1 MRLSRIALLVALAG
15 CRKAEEA
22 KEKPEPVAVR
32 AAAVDRGDVPRI
44 VDAAG
49 PLEPLPGLDVKLA
62 PLVPGRLSQVLV
74 GEGDKVRPGQALARL
89 DQTPLRDAAA
99 QAEAQLAQAR
109 AQESN
114 ARAKL
119 DRAQKAFTAGV
130 AAGQEVDD
138 AKLGD
143 ATAAAAVRTAQATLS
158 TARNQLS
165 RSELSV
171 NFAGVV
177 AHVFAAPGEAV
188 DPGKPVIE
196 VADTSRLELR
206 APLSPRV
213 AALVKPGQQ
222 ADLTVDGLPGMV
234 TKAKVLAVAPV
245 VDAATGTALVRI
257 RVDNRDFAL
266 KGGAFAHA
274 RIQAGVHTGVLR
286 VPRAALVRGEDG
298 TAIEVVDGGKAKR
311 QAVEIGYEDDKYAE
325 IVSGLKGDEQVILQ
339 GAYALPDGTPVNA
352 SADAE
357 KGETSGTKAAGE
369 KPAGDEKAAGDEKPA
384 VGEKPAADAPG
395 GIHPRMP
402 DAAKPDPGAAK
413 PEPGAAKPD
422 PDEK

>member
-1 MRLSRIALLVALAG
+1 MRLSRALLALLLLA
-15 CRKAEEA
+15 CCKKAADEKDKAE
-22 KEKPEPVAVR
+22 PVTVR
-32 AAAVDRGDVPRI
+32 AAQVDRGDVPRL

-62 PLVPGRLSQVLV
+62 PLVAGRLAQVLV
-74 GEGDKVRPGQALARL
+74 GEGDRVRPGQTLARL
-89 DQTPLRDAAA
+89 DPTPLRDAAA

-114 ARAKL
+114 ARARL
-119 DRAQKAFTAGV
+119 DRAQKAFAAGV

-143 ATAAAAVRTAQATLS
+143 ATAAAAVRTAQAVVS

-196 VADTSRLELR
+196 VADTARLELR
-206 APLSPRV
+206 APLAPRV
-213 AALVKPGQQ
+213 AALVKPGQP
-222 ADLTVDGLPGMV
+222 ADLRVDGLPGVV

-245 VDAATGTALVRI
+245 VDPATGTALVRI

-266 KGGAFAHA
+266 KGGSFAHA
-274 RIQAGVHTGVLR
+274 RIEAGVHTNVLR
-286 VPRAALVRGEDG
+286 VPREALVRGEAG
-298 TAIEVVDGGKAKR
+298 TAVEIIDAGKAKR
-311 QAVEIGYEDDKYAE
+311 QTVEVGFEDEKFAE

-339 GAYALPDGTPVNA
+339 GAYALPDGTPVSPMA
-352 SADAE
+352 AAE
-357 KGETSGTKAAGE
+357 KSENGVAKVAGE
-369 KPAGDEKAAGDEKPA
+369 PEKK
-384 VGEKPAADAPG
+384 
-395 GIHPRMP
+395 
-402 DAAKPDPGAAK
+402 
-413 PEPGAAKPD
+413 
-422 PDEK
+422 